1 MTRTRLL
8 PTFALLA
15 ALSLVVA
22 ACGQKSGVN
31 NLATGGDTVDGATED
46 GALEI
51 GEVTDDGKV
60 VVGYDAE
67 GNAILADAG
76 SAEAQAALAKAGGS
90 TIRTGGRT
98 GGGTTTT
105 LAGAAPTTKVWG
117 NTVTIGIHAPIT
129 GAAPLP
135 SSFQAA
141 VNFVKKYYNDRG
153 GVHGRTLEILIEDDQ
168 YQPAIA
174 TQRCTEMVKGKNA
187 FLLIGAA
194 GTDQIQAC
202 ARWAAGAGVPY
213 LSAGV
218 TEKGLTTLKNYF
230 AISMSYKAQVDYLVR
245 YMKETWPQRAAD
257 PKKVFMVYSDTP
269 NFGDAVAA
277 WKAAFPGAQT
287 IRLSRVPSQGELN
300 AAAAKLCDATNTAEL
315 AFPLMA
321 PSNWLFVVGQQPTTC
336 KPQWAGIGVTMG
348 VNEVAKN
355 ACRSSGDRFNGARFF
370 SPFPN
375 TDKVAAMDPEFA
387 AATKDLK
394 PEQWDDIWVALWGT
408 TKGMV
413 QLLEK
418 VGPELTRAKF
428 VTTAENTTGLATGLG
443 PVLSYSPTDHFGAT
457 EVHVLQGT
465 CTGPNLP
472 GAGNTERGSYITP
485 TTFLKY

>member
-1 MTRTRLL
+1 MMTRKRLL

-15 ALSLVVA
+15 ALSLVAA
-22 ACGQKSGVN
+22 ACGQKSGVSN
-31 NLATGGDTVDGATED
+31 VASGGGTGGGGDDI
-46 GALEI
+46 ALEV
-51 GEVTDDGKV
+51 GEVTEDGKV
-60 VVGYDAE
+60 VIGVDE
-67 GNAILADAG
+67 QGNAILADAD
-76 SAEAQAALAKAGGS
+76 SAEAQAVLGSNSTTKRTGS
-90 TIRTGGRT
+90 TGGA
-98 GGGTTTT
+98 TTTT
-105 LAGAAPTTKVWG
+105 VAGVAPTTKVWG
-117 NTVTIGIHAPIT
+117 KTVTIGIHAPIT

-141 VNFVKKYYNDRG
+141 VTFVKNYYNNKG
-153 GVHGRTLEILIEDDQ
+153 GVHGRSIEILIEDDQ
-168 YQPAIA
+168 YQPAVA

-202 ARWAAGAGVPY
+202 ARWSASAGVPY

-230 AISMSYKAQVDYLVR
+230 AISMSYKAQVPYLVN
-245 YMKETWPQRAAD
+245 YMKQTWPAKASD
-257 PKKVFMVYSDTP
+257 PSKVYMVYSDTP
-269 NFGDAVAA
+269 NFGDAVSA

-287 IRLSRVPSQGELN
+287 IRLPRVPSQSDLN
-300 AAAAKLCDATNTAEL
+300 AAARKLCEL
-315 AFPLMA
+315 NKEAQIAFPLMA
-321 PSNWLFVVGQQPTTC
+321 PSNWLFLIGQQPTTC

-355 ACRSSGDRFNGARFF
+355 GCRTAGAKFVGSRFF

-375 TDKVAAMDPEFA
+375 TDKVGAMDPEFKE
-387 AATKDLK
+387 ATKNLT
-394 PEQWDDIWVALWGT
+394 PTQWDDIWVALWGT

-418 VGPELTRAKF
+418 VGPDLTRAKF
-428 VTTAENTTGLATGLG
+428 VTTAENTQGLRTGLG
-443 PVLSYSPTDHFGAT
+443 PVLSYTPTNHFGAT
-457 EVHVLQGT
+457 EVHVLEAT
-465 CTGPNLP
+465 CTGTPAP
-472 GAGNTERGSYITP
+472 ETGNTQDGKYATP